1 MKVYNLFLIANLA
14 NGLTINPASAQPSSD
29 VSSQADGTAAAGG
42 DGMKTKHSFSK
53 GISIR
58 KDLAQDSQ
66 KESPSLEDLSQF
78 SFDAASLKNAMG
90 GGEDGGPKVE
100 LAARGFGEIFAIVN
114 FG

>member
-53 GISIR
+53 
-58 KDLAQDSQ
+58 
-66 KESPSLEDLSQF
+66 ESPLERSCSRFPKGKSIIGRSF
-78 SFDAASLKNAMG
+78 S
-90 GGEDGGPKVE
+90 
-100 LAARGFGEIFAIVN
+100 IF
-114 FG
+114 F